1 MPIEITHEC
10 VFEKC
15 SERSLDNHAY
25 YSTSAFF
32 AVGSLFFHVVPVKLI
47 LSSWSLLYILVC
59 RILLETSSKWLIATH
74 HLQRCEKETVLF
86 PILTT
91 VPILGECPKT
101 YWGTIVNNRLR
112 MMCISGTL
120 LTLCPYEVQ
129 IKLEYVTQISSTEK
143 IFRLQRLPVL
153 SFCVGTKRYILG
165 SGCDTI
171 TNFSSG

>member
-101 YWGTIVNNRLR
+101 YWGTIVNNS
-112 MMCISGTL
+112 ISGTL

>member
-1 MPIEITHEC
+1 MQRFLVLSFLKSKKMIDEEHTQNTKTPNPTVNGESGTHEH
-10 VFEKC
+10 
-15 SERSLDNHAY
+15 SHSN
-25 YSTSAFF
+25 STPKVNNARFSI
-32 AVGSLFFHVVPVKLI
+32 SHVVISTYLCFLARTHSI
-47 LSSWSLLYILVC
+47 SLGLLYRSHSLA
-59 RILLETSSKWLIATH
+59 S
-74 HLQRCEKETVLF
+74 
-86 PILTT
+86 
-91 VPILGECPKT
+91 
-101 YWGTIVNNRLR
+101 
-112 MMCISGTL
+112 ISGTL